1 MNDRHEQNRA
11 VAQRYVELY
20 NADPERFVHECYHP
34 DYKATA
40 MGSGSFEGVDTFIEV
55 ERSVLRAAPRR
66 RMEGVTMHVT
76 DSVVVVEA
84 TVVDPDRGPEW
95 SIPFC
100 AVLEIRDDKIA
111 ADRTYADF
119 TDWPGLN
126 DAM

>member
-55 ERSVLRAAPRR
+55 EKSVLRAAPRR
-66 RMEGVTMHVT
+66 RMEGVVCQNCAEPET
-76 DSVVVVEA
+76 A
-84 TVVDPDRGPEW
+84 TNLG
-95 SIPFC
+95 IP
-100 AVLEIRDDKIA
+100 R
-111 ADRTYADF
+111 
-119 TDWPGLN
+119 PPSSSP
-126 DAM
+126 